1 MKGLKS
7 CTKNFRFYPHSQRWP
22 NVLRMT
28 VLQDKQGGVSSKAG
42 QDPIREQRASTGS
55 QHREGRERHSPHLL
69 DLTAN
74 PLRHLELCLL

>member
-42 QDPIREQRASTGS
+42 QDPIGAVSEHWVPAQGGT
-55 QHREGRERHSPHLL
+55 
-69 DLTAN
+69 
-74 PLRHLELCLL
+74 